1 MSKIPEVKDL
11 LKAGLHFGH
20 KSAAWNPKMGPFLF
34 GAKSGVHVFNLE
46 KTKEM
51 LSVAVEQM
59 ERTVALGGIVLFVGT
74 KPQAKEIVK
83 KYALEAG
90 VPYVTERWL
99 GGTLTNFGEI
109 RRLMRKYE
117 QLTKDA
123 VSAEYEQKYTK
134 KERLDFSEEIKK
146 LEKNIGGI
154 LTLNKLPDLVFVASA
169 QENIIAVK
177 EAKQCE
183 IPVVGVCDSNINPE
197 LVDYCIP
204 GNDDATKSI
213 ELVASLMA
221 EAVKVGKKELEK
233 NTIKKAEVV
242 SKKAEAGTKV
252 SS

>member
-1 MSKIPEVKDL
+1 MIKIPELKEL
-11 LKAGLHFGH
+11 LAAGLHFGH
-20 KSAAWNPKMGPFLF
+20 KPTAWNPKMGQFLF
-34 GAKSGVHVFNLE
+34 GARSGVHVFDLE

-51 LSVAVEQM
+51 LARAVEQV
-59 ERTVALGGIVLFVGT
+59 ERSVALGGTILFVGT
-74 KPQAKEIVK
+74 KPQAKEIIK

-90 VPYVTERWL
+90 VPFVTERWL

-123 VSAEYEQKYTK
+123 GSDDYEQKYTK

-169 QENIIAVK
+169 HENIIAVK

-183 IPVVGVCDSNINPE
+183 IPVVGVCDSNVNPE

-204 GNDDATKSI
+204 GNDDATKAI

-221 EAVKVGKKELEK
+221 EAVKAGKKELEK
-233 NTIKKAEVV
+233 NTA
-242 SKKAEAGTKV
+242 KKAEAKNKEAEAKETK
-252 SS
+252 